1 MHRWIQIQINM
12 KGIEKI
18 NIYSLILWSTILL
31 ENKTPMKRRQLLFAF
46 LSIFTLSAS
55 IHAQQKR
62 TLDPGNM
69 REGEHIEYCTQHKK
83 QAELMKNPAYVKAKE
98 LDDAEFEMLSKKGNA
113 EKATIY
119 KIPVVFH
126 VLHMNGVENI
136 SDDQIMDALYILNR
150 DYRKQNADTANVHPD
165 FAGMPA
171 DIEVE
176 FVLATKAPNG
186 ACFKGITRTYN
197 AISYDGSNGDAQV
210 SAIVVG
216 NDVYQ
221 GQWPGNKYMNV
232 FICGE
237 IGGAAGYTT
246 NPSGFSANNMTNG
259 IWVLHDYVG
268 SIGTSSV
275 STSRTLTHEVGHWLN
290 LSHTWGSNNNPG
302 TAGSCTGGGDQVQDT
317 PTCIGV
323 TACLLNSNTC
333 SNDNA
338 YWGFDMRDNVENY
351 MDYSYCSKMFTQGQ
365 RTRMRTALQST
376 NTGRANVWSAANLA
390 AVGANGVVYLCKAE
404 FTADKT
410 TICTGDEISFSDDSY
425 NVANGWSW
433 TITPATGW
441 TYTNGT
447 TATSQNPKVSF
458 DTPGLYTVKL
468 TATDGTVSDDEI
480 KNNFIHV
487 LNTGA
492 SLPFWEGF
500 ESYSSLANLQTWDV
514 YNSTTNNA
522 WTIESTTG
530 YTGNQCAKLMNFGQ
544 GTSNVDELIS
554 SQIDLSTVPST
565 GTVTLS
571 FRYAYRK
578 VLAAD
583 FEYFKVFISGDC
595 GAAWIQRKTIQGN
608 QLSSLTSSTSWKPS
622 AQTDWVT
629 VHMTNVTST
638 YFTDKFRVK
647 FRFEGEGGNNIYLDD
662 INLYN
667 GSPSNEIVTGIHE
680 LGFMANLELFPNP
693 ADEELNVS
701 FDLLN
706 SEDLTVSIYDLSG
719 KALQKHLVKGKEGK
733 NLVMMTTD
741 QLAAGMYQLV
751 LTSSN
756 GQKTL
761 PFMVK

>member
-1 MHRWIQIQINM
+1 M
-12 KGIEKI
+12 KKRH
-18 NIYSLILWSTILL
+18 LL
-31 ENKTPMKRRQLLFAF
+31 LSF
-46 LSIFTLSAS
+46 LSVLTISLNAF
-55 IHAQQKR
+55 AQQKR
-62 TLDPGNM
+62 VLDPGNM
-69 REGEHIEYCTQHKK
+69 RQGETIEYCIQHKK

-98 LDDAEFEMLSKKGNA
+98 LDDAEFEMLSKKGGS

-136 SDDQIMDALYILNR
+136 TDEQILDALAILNR

-171 DIEVE
+171 DIEIE

-186 ACFKGITRTYN
+186 TCFKGITRTYN
-197 AISYDGSNGDAQV
+197 TISYDGSDGGNQV
-210 SAIVVG
+210 DAIVAG

-237 IGGAAGYTT
+237 IGGAAGYTY
-246 NPSGFSANNMTNG
+246 NPSGFAANNMTNG

-275 STSRTLTHEVGHWLN
+275 GTSRTLTHEVGHWLN

-302 TAGSCTGGGDQVQDT
+302 TATSCSGNGDQVQDT

-323 TACLLNSNTC
+323 SACVLNSNTC

-338 YWGFDMRDNVENY
+338 YWGFDIRDNVENY

-376 NTGRANVWSAANLA
+376 NTGRANLWTTANLA
-390 AVGANGVVYLCKAE
+390 AVGANGVLYLCKAE

-410 TICTGDEISFSDDSY
+410 TICNGDEIAFSDDSY
-425 NVANGWSW
+425 NVANSW
-433 TITPATGW
+433 TWTVTPATGW
-441 TYTNGT
+441 SYSNGT
-447 TATSQNPKVSF
+447 SATSQNPTILF
-458 DTPGLYTVKL
+458 DTPGLYTVQL
-468 TATDGTVSDDEI
+468 TASDGTLSDTEI

-487 LNTGA
+487 LNTAA

-500 ESYSSLANLQTWDV
+500 ENYSSLSNIQEWEVFSSSA
-514 YNSTTNNA
+514 NNA

-530 YTGNQCAKLMNFGQ
+530 YSGAKCAKLMNFGQ
-544 GTSNVDELIS
+544 GASNVDELTS

-578 VLAAD
+578 VLTANY
-583 FEYFKVFISGDC
+583 EYLKVFISGDC
-595 GAAWIQRKTIQGN
+595 GADWIQRKTIQGN
-608 QLSSLTSSTSWKPS
+608 QLSSLTSTTSWKPTS
-622 AQTDWVT
+622 QTDWVT
-629 VHMTNVTST
+629 VHMTNVTSN
-638 YFTDKFRVK
+638 YFTDKFRVL
-647 FRFEGEGGNNIYLDD
+647 FRFEGEGGNNIYIDD

-667 GSPSNEIVTGIHE
+667 GGPSNELVTGIVEHSSISH
-680 LGFMANLELFPNP
+680 LEMFPNP
-693 ADEELNVS
+693 ADDELNVS
-701 FDLLN
+701 FDLPN
-706 SEDLTVSIYDLSG
+706 TDDLTISMIDLSG
-719 KALQKHLVKGKEGK
+719 KVIQKHLVKAKEGK
-733 NLVMMTTD
+733 NLVMMNT
-741 QLAAGMYQLV
+741 QELAAGMYQLV
-751 LTSSN
+751 IASSN

-761 PFMVK
+761 PFIVK

>member
-1 MHRWIQIQINM
+1 MN
-12 KGIEKI
+12 
-18 NIYSLILWSTILL
+18 NSLILTLNYFARNNTLMKKRHLL
-31 ENKTPMKRRQLLFAF
+31 LSF
-46 LSIFTLSAS
+46 LSVLTIYMNAF
-55 IHAQQKR
+55 AQQKR
-62 TLDPGNM
+62 VLDPGNM
-69 REGEHIEYCTQHKK
+69 RQGETIEYCIQHKK

-98 LDDAEFEMLSKKGNA
+98 LDDAEFEMLSKKGGS

-136 SDDQIMDALYILNR
+136 SDEQILDALALLNR

-171 DIEVE
+171 DIEIE

-186 ACFKGITRTYN
+186 NCFKGITRTYN
-197 AISYDGSNGDAQV
+197 TISYDGSDGGNQV
-210 SAIVVG
+210 DAIVAG

-237 IGGAAGYTT
+237 IGGAAGYTY
-246 NPSGFSANNMTNG
+246 NPSGWGANQMTNG
-259 IWVLHDYVG
+259 IWILHDYVG

-275 STSRTLTHEVGHWLN
+275 GTSRTLTHEVGHWLN

-302 TAGSCTGGGDQVQDT
+302 TAASCSGNGDQVQDT

-323 TACLLNSNTC
+323 SACVLNSNTC

-338 YWGFDMRDNVENY
+338 YWGFDIRDNVENY
-351 MDYSYCSKMFTQGQ
+351 MDYSYCSKMFTEGQ

-376 NTGRANVWSAANLA
+376 NTGRANLWTTANLN
-390 AVGANGVVYLCKAE
+390 AVGANGVLYLCKAE

-410 TICTGDEISFSDDSY
+410 TICNGDEISFSDDSY
-425 NVANGWSW
+425 NVANAWTWSITPSSGWS
-433 TITPATGW
+433 
-441 TYTNGT
+441 YSNGT
-447 TATSQNPKVSF
+447 SATSQNPSVVF
-458 DTPGLYTVKL
+458 DTPGLYTVQL
-468 TATDGTVSDDEI
+468 TSSDGTLSDSEV

-487 LNTGA
+487 LNTAA

-500 ESYSSLANLQTWDV
+500 ENYSSLSNIQEWDV
-514 YNSTTNNA
+514 FSSSANNA

-530 YTGNQCAKLMNFGQ
+530 YSGAKCAKLMNFGQ
-544 GTSNVDELIS
+544 GTANVDDLTS

-565 GTVTLS
+565 GSVTLS

-578 VLAAD
+578 VLTANY
-583 FEYFKVFISGDC
+583 EYLKVFISGDC
-595 GAAWIQRKTIQGN
+595 GADWIQRKTIQGN
-608 QLSSLTSSTSWKPS
+608 QLSTLTSTTSWKPN

-629 VHMTNVTST
+629 VHMTNVTSN
-638 YFTDKFRVK
+638 YFTDKFRVL

-667 GSPSNEIVTGIHE
+667 GSPSNELVTGIAEYSSISH
-680 LGFMANLELFPNP
+680 LEMFPNP
-693 ADEELNVS
+693 ADDELNVS
-701 FDLLN
+701 FDLPN
-706 SEDLTVSIYDLSG
+706 TDDLTISMVDLSG
-719 KALQKHLVKGKEGK
+719 KIIQTHLVKAKEGK
-733 NLVMMTTD
+733 NLVMMNT
-741 QLAAGMYQLV
+741 QELAAGMYQLRI
-751 LTSSN
+751 LTSS

-761 PFMVK
+761 PFIVK

>member
-1 MHRWIQIQINM
+1 
-12 KGIEKI
+12 
-18 NIYSLILWSTILL
+18 LL
-31 ENKTPMKRRQLLFAF
+31 ENNTPMKKRHLLLSF
-46 LSIFTLSAS
+46 LSVLTISLNAF
-55 IHAQQKR
+55 AQQKR
-62 TLDPGNM
+62 VLDPGNM
-69 REGEHIEYCTQHKK
+69 RQGETIEYCTQHKK

-98 LDDAEFEMLSKKGNA
+98 LDDAEFEMLSKKGGS

-136 SDDQIMDALYILNR
+136 SDEQIMDALAILNR

-171 DIEVE
+171 DIEIE

-186 ACFKGITRTYN
+186 TCFKGITRTYN
-197 AISYDGSNGDAQV
+197 TISYDGSVGNNQV
-210 SAIVVG
+210 DAIVAG

-221 GQWPGNKYMNV
+221 GQWPGNKYMNI
-232 FICGE
+232 FICGD
-237 IGGAAGYTT
+237 IGGAAGYTF
-246 NPSGFSANNMTNG
+246 NPSGFAANQMTNG

-275 STSRTLTHEVGHWLN
+275 GTSRTLTHEVGHWLN

-302 TAGSCTGGGDQVQDT
+302 TASSCSGNGDQVQDT

-323 TACLLNSNTC
+323 SACLLNSNTC

-376 NTGRANVWSAANLA
+376 NTGRANLWTTANLA
-390 AVGANGVVYLCKAE
+390 AVGANGVLYLCKAE

-410 TICTGDEISFSDDSY
+410 TICNGDEIAFTDDSY
-425 NVANGWSW
+425 NIANSWTWTVTPASGWS
-433 TITPATGW
+433 
-441 TYTNGT
+441 YSNGT
-447 TATSQNPKVSF
+447 SATSQNPSIIF
-458 DTPGLYTVKL
+458 DTPGLYTVQL
-468 TATDGTVSDDEI
+468 TSSDGTLSDTEI

-487 LNTGA
+487 LNTPA

-500 ESYSSLANLQTWDV
+500 EDYSSLSNIQEWDV
-514 YNSTTNNA
+514 FTSSANNA

-530 YTGNQCAKLMNFGQ
+530 YSGAKCAKLMNFGQ
-544 GTSNVDELIS
+544 GTANIDELTS
-554 SQIDLSTVPST
+554 SQIDLSTIPST

-578 VLAAD
+578 VLTANY
-583 FEYFKVFISGDC
+583 EYLKVFISGDC
-595 GAAWIQRKTIQGN
+595 GADWIQRKTIQGN
-608 QLSSLTSSTSWKPS
+608 QLSSLTSTTSWKPAS
-622 AQTDWVT
+622 QTDWVT
-629 VHMTNVTST
+629 VHMTNVTNT

-667 GSPSNEIVTGIHE
+667 GGPSNELVTGIVEHSSISH
-680 LGFMANLELFPNP
+680 LEMFPNP
-693 ADEELNVS
+693 ADDELNVS
-701 FDLLN
+701 FDLPN
-706 SEDLTVSIYDLSG
+706 SDDLTISMIDLSG
-719 KALQKHLVKGKEGK
+719 KVIQKHLVKAKEGK
-733 NLVMMTTD
+733 NLVMMNT
-741 QLAAGMYQLV
+741 QELAAGMYQLV
-751 LTSSN
+751 MVSSN

-761 PFMVK
+761 PFIVK

>member
-1 MHRWIQIQINM
+1 M
-12 KGIEKI
+12 
-18 NIYSLILWSTILL
+18 L
-31 ENKTPMKRRQLLFAF
+31 ENNTPMKKRHLLLSF
-46 LSIFTLSAS
+46 LSVLTISLNAF
-55 IHAQQKR
+55 AQQKR
-62 TLDPGNM
+62 VLDPGNM
-69 REGEHIEYCTQHKK
+69 RQGETIEYCTQHKK

-98 LDDAEFEMLSKKGNA
+98 LDDAEFEMLSKKGGS

-136 SDDQIMDALYILNR
+136 SDEQIMDALAILNR

-171 DIEVE
+171 DIEIE

-186 ACFKGITRTYN
+186 TCFKGITRTYN
-197 AISYDGSNGDAQV
+197 TISYDGSVGNNQV
-210 SAIVVG
+210 DAIVAG

-221 GQWPGNKYMNV
+221 GQWPGNKYMNI
-232 FICGE
+232 FICGD
-237 IGGAAGYTT
+237 IGGAAGYTF
-246 NPSGFSANNMTNG
+246 NPSGFAANQMTNG

-275 STSRTLTHEVGHWLN
+275 GTSRTLTHEVGHWLN

-302 TAGSCTGGGDQVQDT
+302 TASSCSGNGDQVQDT

-323 TACLLNSNTC
+323 SACLLNSNTC

-376 NTGRANVWSAANLA
+376 NTGRANLWTTANLA
-390 AVGANGVVYLCKAE
+390 AVGANGVLYLCKAE

-410 TICTGDEISFSDDSY
+410 TICNGDEIAFTDDSY
-425 NVANGWSW
+425 NIANSWTWTVTPASGWS
-433 TITPATGW
+433 
-441 TYTNGT
+441 YSNGT
-447 TATSQNPKVSF
+447 SATSQNPSIIF
-458 DTPGLYTVKL
+458 DTPGLYTVQL
-468 TATDGTVSDDEI
+468 TSSDGTLSDTEI

-487 LNTGA
+487 LNTPA

-500 ESYSSLANLQTWDV
+500 EDYSSLSNIQEWDV
-514 YNSTTNNA
+514 FTSSANNA

-530 YTGNQCAKLMNFGQ
+530 YSGAKCAKLMNFGQ
-544 GTSNVDELIS
+544 GTANIDELTS
-554 SQIDLSTVPST
+554 SQIDLSTIPST

-578 VLAAD
+578 VLTANY
-583 FEYFKVFISGDC
+583 EYLKVFISGDC
-595 GAAWIQRKTIQGN
+595 GADWIQRKTIQGN
-608 QLSSLTSSTSWKPS
+608 QLSSLTSTTSWKPAS
-622 AQTDWVT
+622 QTDWVT
-629 VHMTNVTST
+629 VHMTNVTNT

-667 GSPSNEIVTGIHE
+667 GGPSNELVTGIVEHSSISH
-680 LGFMANLELFPNP
+680 LEMFPNP
-693 ADEELNVS
+693 ADDELNVS
-701 FDLLN
+701 FDLPN
-706 SEDLTVSIYDLSG
+706 SDDLTISMIDLSG
-719 KALQKHLVKGKEGK
+719 KVIQKHLVKAKEGK
-733 NLVMMTTD
+733 NLVMMNT
-741 QLAAGMYQLV
+741 QELAAGMYQLV
-751 LTSSN
+751 MVSSN

-761 PFMVK
+761 PFIVK

>member
-1 MHRWIQIQINM
+1 MN
-12 KGIEKI
+12 
-18 NIYSLILWSTILL
+18 NSLILTLNYFARNNTLMKKRHLL
-31 ENKTPMKRRQLLFAF
+31 LSF
-46 LSIFTLSAS
+46 LSVLTISMNAF
-55 IHAQQKR
+55 AQQKR
-62 TLDPGNM
+62 VLDPGNM
-69 REGEHIEYCTQHKK
+69 RQGETIEYCIQHKK

-98 LDDAEFEMLSKKGNA
+98 LDDAEFEMLSKKGGS

-136 SDDQIMDALYILNR
+136 SDEQILDALALLNR

-186 ACFKGITRTYN
+186 TCFKGITRTYN
-197 AISYDGSNGDAQV
+197 TISYDGSVGNNQV
-210 SAIVVG
+210 DAIVAG

-221 GQWPGNKYMNV
+221 GQWPGNKYMNI
-232 FICGE
+232 FICGD
-237 IGGAAGYTT
+237 IGGAAGYTF
-246 NPSGFSANNMTNG
+246 NPSGFAANQMTNG

-275 STSRTLTHEVGHWLN
+275 GTSRTLTHEVGHWLN

-302 TAGSCTGGGDQVQDT
+302 TAASCSGNGDQVQDT

-323 TACLLNSNTC
+323 SACVLNSNTC

-338 YWGFDMRDNVENY
+338 YWGFDIRDNVENY

-376 NTGRANVWSAANLA
+376 NTGRANLWTTANLN
-390 AVGANGVVYLCKAE
+390 AVGANGVLYLCKAE

-410 TICTGDEISFSDDSY
+410 TICNGDEISFSDDSY
-425 NVANGWSW
+425 NVANAWTWSITPSSGWS
-433 TITPATGW
+433 
-441 TYTNGT
+441 YSNGT
-447 TATSQNPKVSF
+447 SATSQNPSVVF
-458 DTPGLYTVKL
+458 DTPGLYTVQL
-468 TATDGTVSDDEI
+468 TSSDGTLSDSEV

-487 LNTGA
+487 LNTAA

-500 ESYSSLANLQTWDV
+500 EDYSSLSNIQEWDV
-514 YNSTTNNA
+514 FSSSANNE

-530 YTGNQCAKLMNFGQ
+530 YSGAKCAKLMNFGQ
-544 GTSNVDELIS
+544 GTANVDDLTS

-578 VLAAD
+578 VLTANY
-583 FEYFKVFISGDC
+583 EYLKVFISGDC
-595 GAAWIQRKTIQGN
+595 GADWIQRKTIQGN
-608 QLSSLTSSTSWKPS
+608 QLSTLTSTTSWKPN

-629 VHMTNVTST
+629 VHMTNVTSN
-638 YFTDKFRVK
+638 YFTDKFRVL

-667 GSPSNEIVTGIHE
+667 GSPSNDLVTGIAEHS
-680 LGFMANLELFPNP
+680 FISHLEMFPNP
-693 ADEELNVS
+693 ADDELNVS
-701 FDLLN
+701 FDLPN
-706 SEDLTVSIYDLSG
+706 TDDLTISMVDLSG
-719 KALQKHLVKGKEGK
+719 KIIQTHLVKAKEGK
-733 NLVMMTTD
+733 NLVMMNT
-741 QLAAGMYQLV
+741 QEFAAGMYQLRI
-751 LTSSN
+751 LTSN

-761 PFMVK
+761 PFIVK

>member
-1 MHRWIQIQINM
+1 M
-12 KGIEKI
+12 KK
-18 NIYSLILWSTILL
+18 
-31 ENKTPMKRRQLLFAF
+31 RQLLLAF
-46 LSIFTLSAS
+46 LSILTISMNA
-55 IHAQQKR
+55 IAQQKR
-62 TLDPGNM
+62 VLDPGNV
-69 REGEHIEYCTQHKK
+69 RDGEKVEYCIQHKK
-83 QAELMKNPAYVKAKE
+83 QAELMKNPAYAKAKE
-98 LDDAEFEMLSKKGNA
+98 LDDAEFELLSKKGNT

-136 SDDQIMDALYILNR
+136 SDEQILDALAILNR
-150 DYRKQNADTANVHPD
+150 DYRKQNADTANVHID
-165 FAGMPA
+165 FVGMPA

-186 ACFKGITRTYN
+186 NCFKGITRTYN
-197 AISYDGSNGDAQV
+197 TISYDGSNGGNQV
-210 SAIVVG
+210 DAIVAG

-221 GQWPGNKYMNV
+221 GPWAGNKYMNI

-275 STSRTLTHEVGHWLN
+275 GTSRTLTHEVGHWLN

-302 TAGSCTGGGDQVQDT
+302 TAGSCTGNGDQVQDT

-323 TACLLNSNTC
+323 TACLLNANTC

-376 NTGRANVWSAANLA
+376 NTGRANLWTTANLA
-390 AVGANGVVYLCKAE
+390 AVGANGVLYLCKAE

-410 TICTGDEISFSDDSY
+410 TICNGDEIAFLDDSY
-425 NVANGWSW
+425 NLANAWTW
-433 TITPATGW
+433 TITPSTGW
-441 TYTNGT
+441 LFTNGN
-447 TATSQNPKVSF
+447 TATSQNPTVIF
-458 DTPGLYTVKL
+458 DTPGLYTIQL
-468 TATDGTVSDDEI
+468 TSTDGTLSDSEV

-492 SLPFWEGF
+492 ALPFWEGF
-500 ESYSSLANLQTWDV
+500 EDYSGLTNLQTWDV
-514 YNSTTNNA
+514 FNSSTNNA
-522 WTIESTTG
+522 WTIESTTS
-530 YTGNQCAKLMNFGQ
+530 YTGAKCAKLMNFGQ
-544 GTSNVDELIS
+544 GTANVDELTS
-554 SQIDLSTVPST
+554 SKIDLSTVPAT

-578 VLAAD
+578 VLTANY
-583 FEYFKVFISGDC
+583 EYFKVFISGDC
-595 GAAWIQRKTIQGN
+595 GTDWIQRKTIQGN
-608 QLSSLTSSTSWKPS
+608 QLSALTSTTSWKPS
-622 AQTDWVT
+622 VQTDWVT
-629 VHMTNVTST
+629 VHMTNVTSN
-638 YFTDKFRVK
+638 YFTDKFRVR

-662 INLYN
+662 INLYD
-667 GSPSNEIVTGIHE
+667 GSPSNEIVTGLSEQAFISQ
-680 LGFMANLELFPNP
+680 LEMFPNP

-701 FDLLN
+701 FNLPAADDLII
-706 SEDLTVSIYDLSG
+706 SIVDLSG
-719 KALQKHLVKGKEGK
+719 KYIQKHLIKAKGGK
-733 NLVMMTTD
+733 NLAMLNT
-741 QLAAGMYQLV
+741 QELAAGVYQL
-751 LTSSN
+751 LIQSSN
-756 GQKTL
+756 AQKTL
-761 PFMVK
+761 PFIVK

>member
-1 MHRWIQIQINM
+1 M
-12 KGIEKI
+12 KK
-18 NIYSLILWSTILL
+18 
-31 ENKTPMKRRQLLFAF
+31 RQLLLAF
-46 LSIFTLSAS
+46 LSILTISMNT
-55 IHAQQKR
+55 IAQQKR
-62 TLDPGNM
+62 VLDPGNM
-69 REGEHIEYCTQHKK
+69 RDGEKVEYCIQHKK
-83 QAELMKNPAYVKAKE
+83 QAELMNNPMYAKAKE
-98 LDDAEFEMLSKKGNA
+98 LDDAEFALLSKQGST

-136 SDDQIMDALYILNR
+136 SDEQILNALAILNR
-150 DYRKQNADTANVHPD
+150 DYRKQNADTANVHID
-165 FAGMPA
+165 FVGMPA

-186 ACFKGITRTYN
+186 NCFKGITRTYN
-197 AISYDGSNGDAQV
+197 TISYDGSNGGNQV
-210 SAIVVG
+210 DAIVAG

-221 GQWPGNKYMNV
+221 GQWAGNKYMNI

-275 STSRTLTHEVGHWLN
+275 GTSRTLTHEVGHWLN

-302 TAGSCTGGGDQVQDT
+302 TAGSCTGNGDQVQDT

-323 TACLLNSNTC
+323 TACLLNANTC

-376 NTGRANVWSAANLA
+376 NTGRANIWTTANLA
-390 AVGANGVVYLCKAE
+390 AVGANGVLYLCKAE

-410 TICTGDEISFSDDSY
+410 TICNGDEIAFSDDSY
-425 NVANGWSW
+425 NVANAWTW
-433 TITPATGW
+433 TITPSTGW
-441 TYTNGT
+441 SFTNGN
-447 TATSQNPKVSF
+447 TATSQNPTVIF
-458 DTPGLYTVKL
+458 DTPGLYTIQL
-468 TATDGTVSDDEI
+468 TSTDGTLSDSEI

-492 SLPFWEGF
+492 ALPFWEGF
-500 ESYSSLANLQTWDV
+500 EDYSGLTNLQTWDV
-514 YNSTTNNA
+514 FNSSTNNA
-522 WTIESTTG
+522 WTIESTTS
-530 YTGNQCAKLMNFGQ
+530 YTGAKCAKLMNFGQ
-544 GTSNVDELIS
+544 GTANVDELTS
-554 SQIDLSTVPST
+554 SQIDLSTVPAT
-565 GTVTLS
+565 GIVTMS

-578 VLAAD
+578 VLTANY
-583 FEYFKVFISGDC
+583 EYFKVFISGDC
-595 GAAWIQRKTIQGN
+595 GTDWIQRKTIQGN
-608 QLSSLTSSTSWKPS
+608 QLSALTSTTSWKPS

-629 VHMTNVTST
+629 VHMTNVTSN
-638 YFTDKFRVK
+638 YFTDKFRVR

-662 INLYN
+662 INLYD
-667 GSPSNEIVTGIHE
+667 GSPSNEIVTGLSEQAFISQ
-680 LGFMANLELFPNP
+680 LEMFPNP
-693 ADEELNVS
+693 ADDELNVS
-701 FDLLN
+701 FNLPSSDDLII
-706 SEDLTVSIYDLSG
+706 SIVDLSG
-719 KALQKHLVKGKEGK
+719 KAIQKHLIKAKGGK
-733 NLVMMTTD
+733 NLAMLNT
-741 QLAAGMYQLV
+741 QELAAGMYQL
-751 LTSSN
+751 LIQSSN

-761 PFMVK
+761 PFIVK

>member
-1 MHRWIQIQINM
+1 
-12 KGIEKI
+12 
-18 NIYSLILWSTILL
+18 LL
-31 ENKTPMKRRQLLFAF
+31 ENYITMNKRHLLLSF
-46 LSIFTLSAS
+46 LSVLTISMNAF
-55 IHAQQKR
+55 AQQKR
-62 TLDPGNM
+62 ILDPGNM
-69 REGEHIEYCTQHKK
+69 RQGETIEYCTQHKK

-98 LDDAEFEMLSKKGNA
+98 LDEAEFEMLSKKGGS

-126 VLHMNGVENI
+126 VLHVNGVENI
-136 SDDQIMDALYILNR
+136 SDEQIMDALALLNR
-150 DYRKQNADTANVHPD
+150 DFRKQNADTATVHPD

-171 DIEVE
+171 DIEIE

-186 ACFKGITRTYN
+186 TCFKGITRTYN
-197 AISYDGSNGDAQV
+197 TISYDGTDGGIQV
-210 SAIVVG
+210 DAIVAG

-221 GQWPGNKYMNV
+221 NQWPGNKYMNV

-246 NPSGFSANNMTNG
+246 NPSGWSGSQMTNG
-259 IWVLHDYVG
+259 IWILHDYVG

-275 STSRTLTHEVGHWLN
+275 GTSRTLTHEVGHWLN

-302 TAGSCTGGGDQVQDT
+302 TATSCSGNGDQVQDT

-323 TACLLNSNTC
+323 SACLLNSNTC

-338 YWGFDMRDNVENY
+338 YWGFDIRDNVENY
-351 MDYSYCSKMFTQGQ
+351 MDYSYCSKMFTEGQ

-376 NTGRANVWSAANLA
+376 NTGRANLWTTANLN
-390 AVGANGVVYLCKAE
+390 AVGANGVLYLCKAE

-410 TICTGDEISFSDDSY
+410 TICNGDEIAFSDDSY
-425 NVANGWSW
+425 NVANTWTW

-441 TYTNGT
+441 SYSNGT
-447 TATSQNPKVSF
+447 SATSQNPTIVF
-458 DTPGLYTVKL
+458 DTPGLYTVQL
-468 TATDGTVSDDEI
+468 TSSDGTLSDSEI

-487 LNTGA
+487 LNTAA

-500 ESYSSLANLQTWDV
+500 EDYSSLSNIQTWDV
-514 YNSTTNNA
+514 FTSSANNA

-530 YTGNQCAKLMNFGQ
+530 FSGAKCAKLMNFGQ
-544 GTSNVDELIS
+544 GTANIDELIS

-571 FRYAYRK
+571 FRYANRK
-578 VLAAD
+578 VLTANY
-583 FEYFKVFISGDC
+583 EYLKVFISGDC
-595 GAAWIQRKTIQGN
+595 GADWIQRKTIQGN
-608 QLSSLTSSTSWKPS
+608 QLSSLTSTTSWKPS
-622 AQTDWVT
+622 SQSDWVT

-647 FRFEGEGGNNIYLDD
+647 FRFEGEGGNNVYLDD

-667 GSPSNEIVTGIHE
+667 GSPSNELVTGIVEHSSISH
-680 LGFMANLELFPNP
+680 LEMYPNP
-693 ADEELNVS
+693 TDDELNVS
-701 FDLLN
+701 FDLPN
-706 SEDLTVSIYDLSG
+706 ADDLTISLIDLSG
-719 KALQKHLVKGKEGK
+719 KVIQKHLVKAKEGK
-733 NLVMMTTD
+733 NLVMMNT
-741 QLAAGMYQLV
+741 QELAAGMYQL
-751 LTSSN
+751 LILGSN

-761 PFMVK
+761 PFIVK

>member
-1 MHRWIQIQINM
+1 M
-12 KGIEKI
+12 KKRH
-18 NIYSLILWSTILL
+18 LL
-31 ENKTPMKRRQLLFAF
+31 LSF
-46 LSIFTLSAS
+46 LSVLTVSMNAF
-55 IHAQQKR
+55 AQQKR
-62 TLDPGNM
+62 VLDPGNM
-69 REGEHIEYCTQHKK
+69 RQGETIEYCIQHKK

-98 LDDAEFEMLSKKGNA
+98 LDDAEFEMLSKKGGS

-136 SDDQIMDALYILNR
+136 TDEQILDALAILNR

-171 DIEVE
+171 DIEIE

-186 ACFKGITRTYN
+186 TCFKGITRTYN
-197 AISYDGSNGDAQV
+197 TISYDGSDGGNQV
-210 SAIVVG
+210 DAIVAG

-237 IGGAAGYTT
+237 IGGAAGYTY
-246 NPSGFSANNMTNG
+246 NPSGFAANNMTNG

-275 STSRTLTHEVGHWLN
+275 GTSRTLTHEVGHWLN

-302 TAGSCTGGGDQVQDT
+302 TATSCSGNGDQVQDT

-323 TACLLNSNTC
+323 SACVLNSNTC

-338 YWGFDMRDNVENY
+338 YWGFDIRDNVENY

-376 NTGRANVWSAANLA
+376 NTGRANLWTTANLA
-390 AVGANGVVYLCKAE
+390 AVGANGVLYLCKAE

-410 TICTGDEISFSDDSY
+410 TICNGDEIAFSDDSY
-425 NVANGWSW
+425 NVANSW
-433 TITPATGW
+433 TWTVTPATGW
-441 TYTNGT
+441 SYSNVTS
-447 TATSQNPKVSF
+447 ATSQNPTILF
-458 DTPGLYTVKL
+458 DTPGLYTVQL
-468 TATDGTVSDDEI
+468 TASDGTLSDTEI

-487 LNTGA
+487 LNTAA

-500 ESYSSLANLQTWDV
+500 ENYSSLSNIQEWEVFSSSA
-514 YNSTTNNA
+514 NNA

-530 YTGNQCAKLMNFGQ
+530 YSGAKCAKLMNFGQ
-544 GTSNVDELIS
+544 GASNVDELTS

-578 VLAAD
+578 VLTANY
-583 FEYFKVFISGDC
+583 EYLKVFISGDC
-595 GAAWIQRKTIQGN
+595 GADWIQRKTIQGN
-608 QLSSLTSSTSWKPS
+608 QLSSLTSTTSWKPTS
-622 AQTDWVT
+622 QTDWVT
-629 VHMTNVTST
+629 VHMTNVTSN
-638 YFTDKFRVK
+638 YFTDKFRVL
-647 FRFEGEGGNNIYLDD
+647 FRFEGEGGNNIYIDD

-667 GSPSNEIVTGIHE
+667 GGPSNELVTGIVEHSSISH
-680 LGFMANLELFPNP
+680 LEMFPNP
-693 ADEELNVS
+693 ADDELNVS
-701 FDLLN
+701 FDLPN
-706 SEDLTVSIYDLSG
+706 TDDLTISMIDLSG
-719 KALQKHLVKGKEGK
+719 KVIQKHLVKAKEGK
-733 NLVMMTTD
+733 NLVMMNT
-741 QLAAGMYQLV
+741 QELAAGMYQLV
-751 LTSSN
+751 IASSN

-761 PFMVK
+761 PFIVK

>member
-1 MHRWIQIQINM
+1 MN
-12 KGIEKI
+12 
-18 NIYSLILWSTILL
+18 NSLILTL
-31 ENKTPMKRRQLLFAF
+31 NYFARNYTPMKKRHLLLSF
-46 LSIFTLSAS
+46 LSVLTISMNAF
-55 IHAQQKR
+55 AQQKR
-62 TLDPGNM
+62 VLDPGNM
-69 REGEHIEYCTQHKK
+69 RQGETIEYCIQHKK

-98 LDDAEFEMLSKKGNA
+98 LDDAEFDMLSKKGGA

-136 SDDQIMDALYILNR
+136 SDEQILDALALLNR

-171 DIEVE
+171 DIEIE

-186 ACFKGITRTYN
+186 NCFKGITRTYN
-197 AISYDGSNGDAQV
+197 TISYDGSDGGNQV
-210 SAIVVG
+210 DAIVAG

-237 IGGAAGYTT
+237 IGGAAGYTY
-246 NPSGFSANNMTNG
+246 NPSGWGANQMTNG
-259 IWVLHDYVG
+259 IWILHDYVG

-275 STSRTLTHEVGHWLN
+275 GTSRTLTHEVGHWLN

-302 TAGSCTGGGDQVQDT
+302 NATSCSGNGDQVQDT

-323 TACLLNSNTC
+323 SACVLNSNTC

-338 YWGFDMRDNVENY
+338 YWGFDIRDNVENY
-351 MDYSYCSKMFTQGQ
+351 MDYSYCSKMFTEGQ

-376 NTGRANVWSAANLA
+376 NTGRANLWTTANLN
-390 AVGANGVVYLCKAE
+390 AVGANGVLYLCKAE

-410 TICTGDEISFSDDSY
+410 TICNGDEISFTDDSY
-425 NVANGWSW
+425 NVANGWTW
-433 TITPATGW
+433 TITPANGW
-441 TYTNGT
+441 SFSNGT
-447 TATSQNPKVSF
+447 TATSQNPTIIF
-458 DTPGLYTVKL
+458 DTPGLYNVQL
-468 TATDGTVSDDEI
+468 TSTDGTLSDTEI

-487 LNTGA
+487 LNSA
-492 SLPFWEGF
+492 SSLPFWEGF
-500 ESYSSLANLQTWDV
+500 ENYSSLSNIQEWEVFSSSA
-514 YNSTTNNA
+514 NNA

-530 YTGNQCAKLMNFGQ
+530 YSGAKCAKLMNFGQ
-544 GTSNVDELIS
+544 GTANVDELTS

-578 VLAAD
+578 VLTANY
-583 FEYFKVFISGDC
+583 EYLKVFISGDC
-595 GAAWIQRKTIQGN
+595 GADWIQRKTIQGN
-608 QLSSLTSSTSWKPS
+608 QLSTLTSTTSWKPNS
-622 AQTDWVT
+622 QTDWVT
-629 VHMTNVTST
+629 VHMTNVTSN
-638 YFTDKFRVK
+638 YFTDKFRVL

-667 GSPSNEIVTGIHE
+667 GSPSNDLVTGIAEHSSISH
-680 LGFMANLELFPNP
+680 LEMFPNP
-693 ADEELNVS
+693 ADDELNVS
-701 FDLLN
+701 FDLPN
-706 SEDLTVSIYDLSG
+706 TDDLTISMVDLSG
-719 KALQKHLVKGKEGK
+719 KIIQTHLVKAKEGK
-733 NLVMMTTD
+733 NLVMMNT
-741 QLAAGMYQLV
+741 QELAAGMYQLRI
-751 LTSSN
+751 LTSN

-761 PFMVK
+761 PFIVK